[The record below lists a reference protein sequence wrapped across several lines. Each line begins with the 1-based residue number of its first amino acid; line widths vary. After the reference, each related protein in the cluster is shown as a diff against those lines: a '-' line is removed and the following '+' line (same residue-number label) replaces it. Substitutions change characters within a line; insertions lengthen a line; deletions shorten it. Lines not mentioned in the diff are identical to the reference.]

1 MEICPVTPPEAAEM
15 VVDPAE
21 SGVTNPVV
29 LTLATAVLL
38 DDQVALCVTSC
49 VPPPVRVAVA
59 VNCSPPVASD
69 RTDPVGEVTAMLVTT
84 LLLTVSV
91 VDALRFPEVAVIVLL
106 PVAVPAVASPAL
118 LMLAMLLSEE
128 LHVTVEVTSR
138 ELPSPKDPIAVNCCV
153 LLGWIVGLLGEI
165 ETATSVL
172 PEGKNWPQP
181 VSTSAALR
189 QRKAR

>member
-1 MEICPVTPPEAAEM
+1 MEICPVTPPEVAEM

-38 DDQVALCVTSC
+38 EDQVALWVTSC

-59 VNCSPPVASD
+59 VNCSPPFASN
-69 RTDPVGEVTAMLVTT
+69 TTEPLGEVTAMLVTT
-84 LLLTVSV
+84 LLLTLKV

-106 PVAVPAVASPAL
+106 PVAVPAVARPEL
-118 LMLAMLLSEE
+118 LMLAMLVSEE

-138 ELPSPKDPIAVNCCV
+138 ELPSPNDPMAVNCCV

-172 PEGKNWPQP
+172 PEGKNCPHP
-181 VSTSAALR
+181 ASASAALR
-189 QRKAR
+189 QRTAR